1 MTWVGKAH
9 EILQI
14 RAVVVILLGLSIRGS
29 SGLSLCPASQGAH
42 YFADL
47 LASRRASAF
56 SYCNFIVVSRPAQTA
71 RQRRLPPRGGQE
83 IKGGSRFLDPS
94 NPRACQVEQRRRGLI
109 PARLWMSKCP
119 CGKATK
125 FDSPRSKRLLTCSQ
139 QRVGT
144 RLGHRRLCRT
154 ALSKHNLP
162 RIKLA
167 RCSVLEKAQ
176 RDSSNACRYK
186 GTLCFCAW

>member
-9 EILQI
+9 ETRQI
-14 RAVVVILLGLSIRGS
+14 RAVVVILLRLSMHGP
-29 SGLSLCPASQGAH
+29 SGLSLCRESQGAH

-47 LASRRASAF
+47 LASRRASTF
-56 SYCNFIVVSRPAQTA
+56 SHCDFIIVSRPAQTA

-83 IKGGSRFLDPS
+83 MTGGSRFLDPS
-94 NPRACQVEQRRRGLI
+94 NPRACQVEQRRSSLI
-109 PARLWMSKCP
+109 PVRLWMSKCP
-119 CGKATK
+119 RGKATK
-125 FDSPRSKRLLTCSQ
+125 FDSLRSKRLLTCSQ
-139 QRVGT
+139 QRVGA

-176 RDSSNACRYK
+176 RDSSNARRYK
-186 GTLCFCAW
+186 GALCFCAW